1 MKKKQKKK
9 NAVLKLGSRE
19 SLNFLKSDILGAL
32 KEILTRKKN
41 ITENNEIF
49 QEIYRFEESDEQKH
63 SKYSRMEKVS
73 FISLGLLILNI
84 LTLIICYGYGYMGLK
99 SIILTN
105 SVLYIALGSIAPFII
120 WILST
125 NENFWA
131 FHQRKRV
138 HFYLCCINLFLIIM
152 QPVYSIIRRI
162 ILSLVLRIR
171 PDEML
176 TVKMLM
182 LLAYI
187 GILFV
192 LGATCVIL
200 YTQIE
205 PLIMSKTLRRQIE
218 LFKLSHVVDERED
231 RDYKYDINT
240 VKDLE
245 TGNSIT
251 VKERDRMNQMEINGA
266 SGTGKTSSIFLP
278 VIEKDA
284 DQKVKNREKR
294 QEELLKLINSGKATL
309 KGPLKEFK
317 ESAVIPLGKTK
328 AEEERNKKAIS
339 KILKKYADCGMTIIA
354 PNASLVI
361 EIIKIMRA
369 RGIKVNVLDP
379 MGNYSMYDNAKTV
392 GINPFYVPLGL
403 SEEERV
409 IYISQAATVFAE
421 VLIATNQMNGAAS
434 DVYFTDISLSVSSN
448 IAAVVMLAKNITG
461 QQAYIDDVQNCISN
475 FENIRPYMQV
485 IEKHYGINILSSI
498 VQSNKNA
505 KIEPDEYA
513 ERKET
518 LAKGRTGDLMKNPYY
533 QQLLFVAQELLGSGS
548 ADMFSQARGLRNL
561 INKVLQ
567 DTRIKTKLSEK
578 GEGRID
584 FDQILSDN
592 EITVVNTAIELGKS
606 SSTAF
611 GLFFILLHKVSVLRR
626 PMETRTPHFLWIDEA
641 SQYMHP
647 CYEDM
652 ISLYRQYSVA
662 VVITLQSLTQTE
674 KSSATAYLKN
684 VFLGAG
690 THIVFGR
697 LSAEEMKLYSEMGG
711 IIREN
716 VEQRSYTASSIF
728 TSDPGYT
735 ESVRNTPTITN
746 VLEGSDLRLLDF
758 QELTIF
764 TINNGRVL
772 PGQLARVFFI
782 KEEAYDMRNFRTILW
797 ERVVPE
803 AFREDAPDPTSDE
816 EESKRKLFYKAND
829 EIKAEMVIPKAQTM
843 EVLKEVTIT
852 ESRIEE
858 EQQPAIDMENLSM
871 EELFRLLEGT
881 LNDTP
886 VQNEAV
892 EENTSQNEKELESN
906 IQKPAEEDF
915 RKKLE
920 ALNSN

>member
-1 MKKKQKKK
+1 MNTNNKKQTEATLKKKYR
-9 NAVLKLGSRE
+9 RE
-19 SLNFLKSDILGAL
+19 SIFYLKTDILNVI
-32 KEILTRKKN
+32 KETFTGKK
-41 ITENNEIF
+41 IVTKDNEIF
-49 QEIYRFEESDEQKH
+49 QEIYRFEENKEKKH
-63 SKYSRMEKVS
+63 SKYSKMEKFTFVS
-73 FISLGLLILNI
+73 FGLLLLNI
-84 LTLIICYGYGYMGLK
+84 VILIVSYCYSYMGLQ
-99 SIILTN
+99 STVLTNHIVYILT
-105 SVLYIALGSIAPFII
+105 ASIFPFFV
-120 WILST
+120 WVMST

-131 FHQRKRV
+131 FHQRKRI
-138 HFYLCCINLFLIIM
+138 HFYLCCFNMFLILM
-152 QPVYSIIRRI
+152 QPVYSFIRN
-162 ILSLVLRIR
+162 ILLAGVLRIK

-176 TVKMLM
+176 TIKMLM

-187 GILFV
+187 GILFFM
-192 LGATCVIL
+192 GIICIIL
-200 YTQIE
+200 YSQLE
-205 PLIMSKTLRRQIE
+205 PLIMSQTLKRQIE
-218 LFKLSHVVDERED
+218 LFKLSHVIDERED
-231 RDYKYDINT
+231 REYKYDINT
-240 VKDLE
+240 IKDLE
-245 TGNSIT
+245 TGMAIT

-266 SGTGKTSSIFLP
+266 SGTGKTTSIFFP

-284 DQKVKNREKR
+284 DQKVINREKR
-294 QEELLKLINSGKATL
+294 QEELLKLIRDGKATIQ
-309 KGPLKEFK
+309 GPLREFK
-317 ESAVIPLGKTK
+317 ESAIVPIGKTK
-328 AEEERNKKAIS
+328 PELERNKKSLSRIR
-339 KILKKYADCGMTIIA
+339 KKYADCGMTIIA

-379 MGNYSMYDNAKTV
+379 MGNYSMYENAKMV

-421 VLIATNQMNGAAS
+421 VLIATNQMNGAAT

-448 IAAVVMLAKNITG
+448 IAAVVMLAKNIKG
-461 QQAYIDDVQNCISN
+461 EQAYIDDVQNCISN
-475 FENIRPYMQV
+475 FENIRPYMHI
-485 IEKHYGINILSSI
+485 IEKHYKISVLSPYI
-498 VQSNKNA
+498 SNANHN
-505 KIEPDEYA
+505 DRDA
-513 ERKET
+513 EAFRRVKEKFQEGGQNSE
-518 LAKGRTGDLMKNPYY
+518 LQKNPYY

-584 FDQILSDN
+584 FDHILSDN

-626 PMETRTPHFLWIDEA
+626 PTDTRTPHFLWIDEA

-697 LSAEEMKLYSEMGG
+697 LSAEEMRLYSEMGG

-716 VEQRSYTASSIF
+716 MEQRSYTTSSIF
-728 TSDPGYT
+728 TKDPGYT
-735 ESVRNTPTITN
+735 ESVRNTPAITN

-764 TINNGRVL
+764 TLNNGRVL

-782 KEEAYDMRNFRTILW
+782 KEEAYDKRNYRTILW
-797 ERVVPE
+797 EKVVPD
-803 AFREDAPDPTSDE
+803 AFKEQAAESIKDNQ
-816 EESKRKLFYKAND
+816 ESKRKTIYKL
-829 EIKAEMVIPKAQTM
+829 EEEPKAETVIPAT
-843 EVLKEVTIT
+843 ETVNVLKAVSTSHALPGKET
-852 ESRIEE
+852 ENSI
-858 EQQPAIDMENLSM
+858 PMENMSM
-871 EELFRLLEGT
+871 EELFEILDGRTIQETSLQT
-881 LNDTP
+881 
-886 VQNEAV
+886 
-892 EENTSQNEKELESN
+892 EENFQ
-906 IQKPAEEDF
+906 
-915 RKKLE
+915 KKLE
-920 ALNSN
+920 TLNSR